1 MIVDLR
7 IYTLQPGAL
16 GAYLKLYGGEGFPLQ
31 SRHLG
36 APLGYYF
43 TDIGPLNKVVH
54 LWGYADIGERAR
66 KRAAM
71 ESDPAW
77 TDYRARGAAY
87 LLRQEN
93 RILRSAPFFPMANE
107 GRGPWPCVDF
117 RCYDAH
123 PGKLGAFM
131 KLYEGEGMATQMRH
145 LGNCVGWYFSDIGP
159 QNQAVH
165 LWGYASIADRQK
177 RRDAMQADPAWQ
189 AYLSKVS
196 GNLAHMENWIVRPAP
211 FWTPAA

>member
-1 MIVDLR
+1 MIVDIR
-7 IYTLQPGAL
+7 TYTLPPGSLGAL
-16 GAYLKLYGGEGFPLQ
+16 FKLYASEGYPVQ
-31 SRHLG
+31 TKHLG

-43 TDIGPLNKVVH
+43 TDIGPLNRVVH

-77 TDYRARGAAY
+77 NAYRAKAGGFY
-87 LLRQEN
+87 VRQEN
-93 RILRSAPFFPMANE
+93 RIMRTAPFFPMANE
-107 GRGPWPCVDF
+107 GKGPFPCIDF

-131 KLYEGEGMATQMRH
+131 KAYETDGMTTQMKH
-145 LGNCVGWYFSDIGP
+145 LGNCAGWYFSDIGP
-159 QNQAVH
+159 QNQVVH
-165 LWGYASIADRQK
+165 LWGYADLGDRQK
-177 RRDAMQADPAWQ
+177 RRNAMQADPAWQ
-189 AYLSKVS
+189 TYLAKAI
-196 GNLAHMENWIVRPAP
+196 GNLQNMENWILRPAP